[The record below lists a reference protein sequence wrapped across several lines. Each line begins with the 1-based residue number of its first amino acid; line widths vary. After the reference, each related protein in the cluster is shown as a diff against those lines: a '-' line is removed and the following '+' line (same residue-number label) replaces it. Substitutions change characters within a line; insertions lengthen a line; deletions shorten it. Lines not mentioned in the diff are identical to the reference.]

1 MNKKYTVLIVDDV
14 SDNLEILDEI
24 LNRDYIIK
32 IAKTGKRAIE
42 IAEKVIPDIIL
53 LDIMMPEMNGYEVCR
68 RLKMNPDTSNIPII
82 FITAKNELVDEVNG
96 FEIGAVDYI
105 TKPVV
110 APIVLARVKNH
121 LKLYNLNRELERKVQ
136 ERTQEL
142 VETRFEII
150 KRLAIAAEYKDND
163 TGMHIFRIGNYCK
176 IIALNYGFNEDD
188 ANLLF
193 EVSSMHD
200 VGKIGIPDSILQ
212 KPGKL
217 DYNEFEI
224 VKTHCDIG
232 TKIIGEHDSV
242 LLKIARV
249 IAKQHHEKWDGTGYP
264 DKLKGTEVNI
274 FARIVAVA
282 DVFDALTSKRPY
294 KEPWKLDD
302 AIELIKSEAGK
313 HFDPDV
319 VEAFRKG
326 LEDIVKIRDMWHM

>member
-163 TGMHIFRIGNYCK
+163 TGMHIFRIGKYCK